1 MSGLCIGHI
10 GHRMSRTHFM
20 ANVVN
25 SGTQSHP
32 DRKDV
37 GVKMC
42 ADLWGGEEPAVS
54 PLQLPQGDVHLVVLP
69 LPSTGTELTEQLLSG
84 FDEHTNH

>member
-1 MSGLCIGHI
+1 
-10 GHRMSRTHFM
+10 MSRTHFT
-20 ANVVN
+20 ANVVS
-25 SGTQSHP
+25 SGTPSHP
-32 DRKDV
+32 DRKAG

-54 PLQLPQGDVHLVVLP
+54 PLQLPQGDVNLVVLP
-69 LPSTGTELTEQLLSG
+69 LPSTGTELSEQLLSV